1 MRKLIVT
8 IIVII
13 LCALNVNAME
23 FSAPAPP
30 ESAEIYF
37 PEGEETFGQG
47 LWKILSSAVAHL
59 QPSVADASAVCL
71 SLIAVTLLVSILQGI
86 SGASKR
92 IVELVG
98 IITIGILLIK
108 PSNSLIRL
116 AIQTVTELSE
126 YGKLL
131 VPVLTAALAAQGG
144 ATSSAALY
152 TGTLFFN
159 TLLTT
164 GISKLVVPMVYIYMA
179 LCVST
184 HAIGE
189 EMLKNLRDFVKWLM
203 TWALKIIIYV
213 FTGYIG
219 ITGVVSG
226 TTDASAV
233 KAAKLAISGFVP
245 IVGNII
251 SDASEAILV
260 SAGVMKNAAGIY
272 GLLVIISVCVGP
284 FLQIGVQY
292 LLLKVTAAACG
303 AFGCKSTLGLI
314 RDFSGVMGFLVAMI
328 GTVCLLLL
336 ISTVCFMKGVT

>member
-1 MRKLIVT
+1 MRKLIIS
-8 IIVII
+8 IIVLHICC
-13 LCALNVNAME
+13 LGVNAME
-23 FSAPAPP
+23 FTAPAPP

-37 PEGEETFGQG
+37 PEEAESFGQG
-47 LWKILSSAVAHL
+47 LWKIIRSAVGHL

-71 SLIAVTLLVSILQGI
+71 SLIAVTLLISMLQGI

-98 IITIGILLIK
+98 VITIGILLIK
-108 PSNSLIRL
+108 PSNTLIQL

-152 TGTLFFN
+152 TGTLLFN
-159 TLLTT
+159 ALLTA
-164 GISKLVVPMVYIYMA
+164 GISKILIPMVYIYMA

-189 EMLKNLRDFVKWLM
+189 EMLKNLRDFAKWLM
-203 TWALKIIIYV
+203 TWVLKIIIYV

-226 TTDASAV
+226 TADASAI

-245 IVGNII
+245 VVGNII

-260 SAGVMKNAAGIY
+260 SAGVMKSAAGIY
-272 GLLVIISVCVGP
+272 GLLAILSVCVGP
-284 FLQIGVQY
+284 FLQIGVLY

-303 AFGCKSTLGLI
+303 AFGCKSTFGLI
-314 RDFSGVMGFLVAMI
+314 HDISGVMGFLVAII